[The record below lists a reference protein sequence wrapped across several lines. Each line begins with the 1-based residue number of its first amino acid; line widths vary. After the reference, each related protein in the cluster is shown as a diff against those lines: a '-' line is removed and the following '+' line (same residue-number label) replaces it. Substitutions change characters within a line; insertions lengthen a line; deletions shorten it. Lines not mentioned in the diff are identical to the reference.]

1 MYGQAYEAC
10 PFLFYLPLPPNERT
24 AVLARMTARKVYFAA
39 CQSSVIIQLP
49 LMARKTV
56 HA

>member
-1 MYGQAYEAC
+1 MYGQAHEAC

-24 AVLARMTARKVYFAA
+24 AVLARMTARNVYLAA

>member
-1 MYGQAYEAC
+1 MYGQAHEAC
-10 PFLFYLPLPPNERT
+10 PFFVYLLLPPNERT
-24 AVLARMTARKVYFAA
+24 AVLARITARKVYFAA

-49 LMARKTV
+49 LMARKIV